1 MVKFISLSSGSNGNC
16 YYIGDDSTAFLID
29 AGIGPRTIKK
39 RLLEHGIAMDTLKFV
54 LVSHDHIDHIK
65 SLGVLA
71 DRVNLPVYATEK
83 LHRSLSVH
91 FCTRGKLCGCARKTV
106 LDEPFVYDGVSII
119 PFEVP
124 HDATQTVGY
133 HIDFKGVKFTFITDV
148 GDITENVI
156 KYSSMA
162 NVLIIESNYDLD
174 MLLGGGYTPELKL
187 RITKGNGHL
196 SNEQC
201 ASVLRRVY
209 HKDMSHIFL
218 CHLSENNNT
227 PAYALREATMALN
240 AVTGYKFTGKVSSDC
255 SDTSE
260 NCPQMPVLVALPRRM
275 SSEVYS
281 FPLPMATTASGE

>member
-16 YYIGDDSTAFLID
+16 YYIGDEQTAFLID

-39 RLLEHGIAMDTLKFV
+39 RLSEHNISIESIKFV
-54 LVSHDHIDHIK
+54 LVTHDHIDHIK
-65 SLGVLA
+65 SLGIMA
-71 DRVNLPVYATEK
+71 DRLNLPVYATEK

-91 FCTRGKLCGCARKTV
+91 FCTRGKLSGCARKTI
-106 LDEPFVYDGVSII
+106 LEEAFEYEGVKII

-133 HIDFKGVKFTFITDV
+133 HIDFHGVKFTFITDV
-148 GDITENVI
+148 GNITENVI

-174 MLLGGGYTPELKL
+174 MLLHGGYTPELKL

-201 ASVLRRVY
+201 ASVIRRVC
-209 HKDMSHIFL
+209 HPQMEAIFL

-227 PAYALREATMALN
+227 PELARREISKALKEIGAGA
-240 AVTGYKFTGKVSSDC
+240 
-255 SDTSE
+255 
-260 NCPQMPVLVALPRRM
+260 QLVCLPRR
-275 SSEVYS
+275 SSSDMYC
-281 FPLPMATTASGE
+281 FGI